1 MDIKEYTKHIEL
13 ILKVKNK
20 FELLNQAFDISI
32 DEGALGQL
40 YDSYLDLLVDNLR
53 LTGQIKDK
61 FVTDF
66 WGIVYNIEPIEETKQ
81 KLINLYKSHMF

>member
-1 MDIKEYTKHIEL
+1 MDIKEYTNHIEL

>member
-20 FELLNQAFDISI
+20 FELLNQAFNISI

-40 YDSYLDLLVDNLR
+40 YDNYLDLLVDNLR

-66 WGIVYNIEPIEETKQ
+66 GVSFIILSLLK
-81 KLINLYKSHMF
+81 KLNKN